1 MPRDTNNAVTIQILV
16 PASSPEKEGEA
27 WLDEPVKVRR
37 FVAED
42 IDRNSNRGKRTWS
55 EMESWQQTEMLN
67 LVELVRAIKAKDAI
81 AMERATI
88 NLKSKRGP
96 IERAVSAASMKEPGY
111 IEWVLAKELS
121 NRLENVRFVM
131 WQWEGETGPALFC
144 PDMATALLIRVVM
157 SAVGAK
163 AGLRLCP
170 KCGQAF
176 LQKRA
181 DQDYCSV
188 KCREAH
194 RVERWR
200 AGKKSDEQSLR
211 KAKTRKS
218 IKRSKIR

>member
-1 MPRDTNNAVTIQILV
+1 MQRDANNTVTIQILV
-16 PASSPEKEGEA
+16 PASSAEKEGEA
-27 WLDEPVKVRR
+27 WLDEPVKVRK
-37 FVAED
+37 FVEDD
-42 IDRNSNRGKRTWS
+42 IDRNSNQGKRTWS
-55 EMESWQQTEMLN
+55 EMTSWQQTEMLN

-81 AMERATI
+81 AMERATT

-96 IERAVSAASMKEPGY
+96 IEQAVSAASMKESGY

-121 NRLENVRFVM
+121 TRLENVRFVM
-131 WQWEGETGPALFC
+131 WQWDGEMGPALFC
-144 PDMATALLIRVVM
+144 PDKATALLIRVVM

-170 KCGQAF
+170 KCGQPF

-200 AGKKSDEQSLR
+200 AG
-211 KAKTRKS
+211 RKS
-218 IKRSKIR
+218 FESRPKESRARKSLKRRNAR